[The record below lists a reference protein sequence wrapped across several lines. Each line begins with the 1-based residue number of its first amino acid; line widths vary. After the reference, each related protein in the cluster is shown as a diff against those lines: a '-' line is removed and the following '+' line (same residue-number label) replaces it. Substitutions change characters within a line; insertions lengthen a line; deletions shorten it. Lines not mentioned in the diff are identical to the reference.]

1 VKFKNQKPI
10 AVDVLVKA
18 YPIWLTVP
26 LKSLNCKFTIV
37 PGPVPAKR
45 TAVRPEGSI
54 VDSPADVV
62 VIEDVAVVNI
72 VEVVSPPG
80 VEAKGVKDE
89 PEELEDEPEELE
101 DEPEEV
107 VVVEGDDGE
116 VGPEPSQS
124 ARDG

>member
-1 VKFKNQKPI
+1 MSLSRPFQSGPM
-10 AVDVLVKA
+10 L
-18 YPIWLTVP
+18 P
-26 LKSLNCKFTIV
+26 LKSLKVNCKLTIV

-45 TAVRPEGSI
+45 TAVRPEGGSI

-62 VIEDVAVVNI
+62 AIEDVAVDM
-72 VEVVSPPG
+72 ELVSPPG
-80 VEAKGVKDE
+80 LEVEPEELEVE

-101 DEPEEV
+101 DEA

-124 ARDG
+124 ASDG

>member
-1 VKFKNQKPI
+1 MFLSRPI
-10 AVDVLVKA
+10 QSGQ
-18 YPIWLTVP
+18 TVP

-62 VIEDVAVVNI
+62 VIEDVTVVDI
-72 VEVVSPPG
+72 VKVVSPPG

-89 PEELEDEPEELE
+89 PEVMVDEPEELD
-101 DEPEEV
+101 DEA
-107 VVVEGDDGE
+107 VVVEGYGE
-116 VGPEPSQS
+116 VGPESSQS
-124 ARDG
+124 VRDG

>member
-1 VKFKNQKPI
+1 MENYFCS
-10 AVDVLVKA
+10 
-18 YPIWLTVP
+18 T

-45 TAVRPEGSI
+45 TAVRPEGGST

-62 VIEDVAVVNI
+62 VIEDVTVVDI

-80 VEAKGVKDE
+80 LEVE
-89 PEELEDEPEELE
+89 PEELEVGPKELEDEPEEL
-101 DEPEEV
+101 DDGA
-107 VVVEGDDGE
+107 VVVEVDDGE